1 MASFCSAWW
10 IFHIISN
17 PFNCSDTAK
26 RVAKAMIGVKE
37 ITRLCFAIYFCF
49 CFSNFAPKLVPRIF
63 GLFSSRK
70 PGWIFPYEPKAK
82 FVLVSG
88 PARLTGLIRRGLKCW
103 LLAQE
108 SRDIIFLDLRKFFGF
123 GKILGL
129 RGIFYSW
136 KLFMDL
142 WIKPGLEI
150 DLSVWQT
157 FQKRFVQKISIL
169 NISSDLQ
176 NIFGSSLFGLRSFS
190 NQ

>member
-1 MASFCSAWW
+1 MASFCFAWW

-17 PFNCSDTAK
+17 PFNCSDTAR

-49 CFSNFAPKLVPRIF
+49 SNFAPKLVPRIF

-70 PGWIFPYEPKAK
+70 PAEFSHTNPRRNSSSQPASPVNRVHTKRPK
-82 FVLVSG
+82 VLT
-88 PARLTGLIRRGLKCW
+88 TGASVTW
-103 LLAQE
+103 HN
-108 SRDIIFLDLRKFFGF
+108 IFLDLRKFFGF

-150 DLSVWQT
+150 DFSVWQT
-157 FQKRFVQKISIL
+157 FQKRFVQKLSIL

-176 NIFGSSLFGLRSFS
+176 NIFGLSLFGLRSFS